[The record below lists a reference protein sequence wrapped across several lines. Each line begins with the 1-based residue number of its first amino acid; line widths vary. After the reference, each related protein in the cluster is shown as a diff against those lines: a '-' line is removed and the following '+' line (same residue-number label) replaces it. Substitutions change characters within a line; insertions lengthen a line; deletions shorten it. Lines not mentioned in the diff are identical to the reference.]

1 MPGKRYPSGASH
13 GSGQEQG
20 AQSQGP
26 ANDYGSNQAL
36 QTRLHTKRVG
46 PGMVGG
52 VPSPKDPILANLAE
66 QLRPHNGLV
75 SEDEA
80 AIDRVV
86 QNFISQNQ
94 GMPIDISESIDLIAW
109 VHRAQR
115 GTMYNSSADLEA
127 MIQHSPDSPTQD
139 TPTSAGEMSIMATH
153 LGTAAGMLE
162 VICDAADPK
171 IAQSARTVTSQ
182 LKALAGFVGHAANV
196 AGMAFAG
203 MDFKEQAAKL
213 DALWKAGDMEGYA
226 KQSEAFWGSFAGFAL
241 AAGLTG
247 AALISGGPLI
257 TGLGLLNGL
266 LTILD
271 PNWLTKLVNSEDIG
285 DVIARK
291 IEEHGNPNEH
301 HITNDPRLANDA
313 RWKAINSNIPGK
325 Q

>member
-13 GSGQEQG
+13 GSDQEQG
-20 AQSQGP
+20 AQSKGP

-86 QNFISQNQ
+86 QNFITENK
-94 GMPIDISESIDLIAW
+94 GMPLDISESIDLIAW

-127 MIQHSPDSPTQD
+127 MIQHSPDSPAQD
-139 TPTSAGEMSIMATH
+139 TPMSAGEMSAIATH
-153 LGTAAGMLE
+153 LGTVAGVLDLFCE
-162 VICDAADPK
+162 ARDPK

-257 TGLGLLNGL
+257 IGLGLLNGM
-266 LTILD
+266 LTALD
-271 PNWLTKLVNSEDIG
+271 PNWLTKAINGESFAEAL
-285 DVIARK
+285 ARN
-291 IEEHGNPNEH
+291 IYEHGNPHEH
-301 HITNDPRLANDA
+301 HIENDSGLKNHP
-313 RWKAINSNIPGK
+313 RWKAINSYMPGK